1 MRTRE
6 LRAASSVPSETQAHC
21 RDDGGL
27 PGTVGTNDQV
37 EVKPRPQLHV
47 LVDQKV
53 LQPHP
58 ATMPNA
64 RAQRRRICAQPVSS
78 RTSAKIRFSFNKT
91 QGVQE
96 EMVKERCGSCI
107 DVHVSRRGE
116 GEKRGQR
123 STWVH
128 MRCTTAGVQHDRACN
143 QRGQIATMLR
153 LVVRALHAYPS
164 R

>member
-37 EVKPRPQLHV
+37 EVKPRPQLYV

-64 RAQRRRICAQPVSS
+64 RAQRRRKCAQPVSS

-96 EMVKERCGSCI
+96 EMVKERCAKLHRCSCFEME
-107 DVHVSRRGE
+107 RGE
-116 GEKRGQR
+116 RGR
-123 STWVH
+123 EVH
-128 MRCTTAGVQHDRACN
+128 EY
-143 QRGQIATMLR
+143 
-153 LVVRALHAYPS
+153 ALHSGSAA
-164 R
+164 